1 MRFHSKLQ
9 SFPALFFYQL
19 PYSHCL
25 SKVDHRSLKAHMQA
39 INDACVFAWFEIRIA
54 QESLI
59 ISPLI
64 LKECILYVRR
74 VPIDHKRIIR
84 MYSIVFVFY
93 PYFLSLISPRR
104 ATQEGRLVDI
114 KAYRTSHRGFMTRQ
128 QGLGRGRERPPA
140 GLQT

>member
-1 MRFHSKLQ
+1 
-9 SFPALFFYQL
+9 
-19 PYSHCL
+19 
-25 SKVDHRSLKAHMQA
+25 MQA